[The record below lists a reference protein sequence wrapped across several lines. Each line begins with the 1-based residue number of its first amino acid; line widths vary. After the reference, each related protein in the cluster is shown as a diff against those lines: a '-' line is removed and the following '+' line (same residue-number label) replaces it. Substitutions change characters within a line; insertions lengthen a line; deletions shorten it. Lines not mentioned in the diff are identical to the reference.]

1 MSQKP
6 SPLDRAVELV
16 LTTGLAV
23 SSALLLAGLITGK
36 TATLRAGVL
45 LLLLT
50 PVARVIVVTVGLIK
64 RRDWLFALT
73 SLWIFGVLLSSL
85 WIAGQAERNRTL
97 PKPHPTQGVEPSVNE
112 KP

>member
-16 LTTGLAV
+16 LTIGLV
-23 SSALLLAGLITGK
+23 MSSALLLAGLVTGK
-36 TATLRAGVL
+36 PTTLRAGVL

-64 RRDWLFALT
+64 RRDWSFALA

-85 WIAGQAERNRTL
+85 WIAGKAERNRTL
-97 PKPHPTQGVEPSVNE
+97 PTSHPTSGVERLGNE